1 MYNLIIIVAVFILGL
16 VFGVVGSKDI
26 AKDEIKAAYYDGMV
40 SCMNAQELGKAVIE
54 NEYRED
60 TL

>member
-1 MYNLIIIVAVFILGL
+1 MSHIIIAVFLFSLGL
-16 VFGVVGSKDI
+16 VCGMQYQDDV
-26 AKDEIKAAYYDGMV
+26 AARQIKAAYYDGRF
-40 SCMNAQELGKAVIE
+40 SCMNAQKLGKAVIE